1 MGWYEFRPYVP
12 VRERQAEAAKFT
24 AKLQKQGRKITPVKI
39 EGRAIASTFWGKAWC
54 DHLESYSDFAN
65 RLPRGRTYV
74 RNGSVVDLQIKPGKI
89 TALVSGSEV
98 YEITIKIG
106 KLAPQRWKAVRSRC
120 AGQVGSV
127 LELLQGRFDKSV
139 MEVLTHRDKG
149 LFPAPAEIDMECSCP
164 DWAGMC
170 KHLAAVLYGVGS
182 RLDHEPELLFVLR
195 QVDHTDLLDQVTA
208 GSLVA
213 KADDGQKTLE
223 DSELAGVFGIE
234 LDTTP
239 TPEPPPARS
248 ARRAT
253 KTVPAAVATRS
264 PKTTRSAS
272 VKGTKRGGSA
282 AKSSKTTAKPKATAK
297 PGTVGRG
304 KKPR

>member
-12 VRERQAEAAKFT
+12 VWKRQAEAVKLT
-24 AKLQKQGRKITPVKI
+24 AKLEKQGRTITPVKI
-39 EGRAIASTFWGKAWC
+39 EGRAIANTFWGKAWC
-54 DHLESYSDFAN
+54 THLESYSDFAN

-106 KLAPQRWKAVRSRC
+106 KLAPQRWKAVRSQC

-208 GSLVA
+208 RSLVA
-213 KADDGQKTLE
+213 KADDGQKTLK
-223 DSELAGVFGIE
+223 DNELAGVFGIE

-248 ARRAT
+248 TRRAT

-264 PKTTRSAS
+264 SKTTRSAS
-272 VKGTKRGGSA
+272 VKGTKRGGTS
-282 AKSSKTTAKPKATAK
+282 AKSTKTSAKSKATAK
-297 PGTVGRG
+297 PGAGRG